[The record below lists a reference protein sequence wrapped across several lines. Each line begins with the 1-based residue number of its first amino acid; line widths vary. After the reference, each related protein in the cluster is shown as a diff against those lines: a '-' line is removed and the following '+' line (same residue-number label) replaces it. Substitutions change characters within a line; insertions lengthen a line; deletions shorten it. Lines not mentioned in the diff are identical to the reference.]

1 MPPAGAAVALLV
13 AWLVQVAAFAVLV
26 RRLGRGGDATRAW
39 VIGIA
44 ARGGALFVAW
54 MAAAIGLASRGAAAV
69 FGLGLTMLIILE
81 AVWLAT
87 IRVESGSKDTRRE

>member
-1 MPPAGAAVALLV
+1 MPPTEAAAALLL
-13 AWLVQVAAFAVLV
+13 AWLVQVVAFAVLV

-54 MAAAIGLASRGAAAV
+54 VAAAV
-69 FGLGLTMLIILE
+69 GLVSREAAAMFGLGLTMLIILE

-87 IRVESGSKDTRRE
+87 IRVDSGSKEPRRE